1 MCGGSF
7 RLSVRMKKMA
17 QKALL
22 LAAAAAACEFIH
34 FSLNRES
41 VKMGDH
47 ETRKMA
53 FFSSIISAAGASLK
67 HIRYF
72 LRILFKPSL
81 AIRIGSYL

>member
-1 MCGGSF
+1 M
-7 RLSVRMKKMA
+7 
-17 QKALL
+17 
-22 LAAAAAACEFIH
+22 AAAACEFIH

-67 HIRYF
+67 HIRDTSCEF
-72 LRILFKPSL
+72 EPSL
-81 AIRIGSYL
+81 DIRIGSHI